1 MNTLCLP
8 EGLLRGDGILGV
20 PGTKYSFHANKKLT
34 LLPTRMVK
42 VQIPRLSVSEI
53 YGVESVVNLLGITP
67 VFNQAAISSVAM
79 EDTAQKSFKVR
90 SPPSAAPVSVLVK
103 QGRGAAQV

>member
-8 EGLLRGDGILGV
+8 EGLLRGGGILGV